1 MWFKISNYFENVQF
15 LKPLL
20 TKLRFFPSR
29 DALKTYSCLL
39 FIFYELVLKSSDATR
54 AEDNL
59 N

>member
-1 MWFKISNYFENVQF
+1 M
-15 LKPLL
+15 
-20 TKLRFFPSR
+20 LRFSPSR
-29 DALKTYSCLL
+29 DALKTYNRLL